1 MKFLTDLS
9 LGKLTKWLRILGYD
23 TVFYRGNI
31 DQACLR
37 KAEKEQRVVL
47 TRQKA
52 LGRRQYSGRLLIV
65 NHDKLERQIGEVIE
79 SLSLPYLPEQ
89 LFTRCVKCNGELLAA
104 SKDDVAGYVPAYA
117 LENYSSFRRCSS
129 CGDVFWP
136 GTHRDNMQKFIQSRN
151 PFHRL

>member
-23 TVFYRGNI
+23 TFFYRGNI
-31 DQACLR
+31 DLDCLR

-52 LGRRQYSGRLLIV
+52 LRRRQYSGRLLVV
-65 NHDKLERQIGEVIE
+65 NHDELEKQIDEVTE
-79 SLSLPYLPEQ
+79 KLSLPYLPDR
-89 LFTRCVKCNGELLAA
+89 LFTRCVKCNVELLAA

-117 LENYSSFRRCSS
+117 LENYSSFRRCS
-129 CGDVFWP
+129 CCETVFWP
-136 GTHRDNMQKFIQSRN
+136 GTHRDNMLKFIQSRN
-151 PFHRL
+151 PSHRL

>member
-23 TVFYRGNI
+23 TVFYQGNI
-31 DQACLR
+31 DLACLR

-52 LGRRQYSGRLLIV
+52 LARRQYSGRLLIV
-65 NHDKLERQIGEVIE
+65 NHDKLEKQIGEVIE
-79 SLSLPYLPEQ
+79 NLSLPYLPEQ
-89 LFTRCVKCNGELLAA
+89 LFTRCVKCNAELLAV
-104 SKDDVAGYVPAYA
+104 SKDYVAGYVPAYA
-117 LENYSSFRRCSS
+117 LENYTSFRRCS
-129 CGDVFWP
+129 CCETVFWP
-136 GTHRDNMQKFIQSRN
+136 GTHRDNMEKFIQFHN